1 LRTGN
6 TCQHSGDHIKQPLS
20 FFFVCLPMLRME
32 HRTSSQCSATA
43 ASPQPQL
50 PPSLVQSK
58 SAREFSPSSWP
69 WWSPAKHGL
78 RASPTPQASATR
90 GRSKGSV
97 CSSQVRKVR
106 HRGVRCP
113 AWPKDTQLA
122 SVGIHTWA
130 NHLTRLCRR
139 ARPAGIVQST
149 PSSMAYQLLFCL
161 SIF

>member
-1 LRTGN
+1 MRTGN

-58 SAREFSPSSWP
+58 SAREFSHR
-69 WWSPAKHGL
+69 HG
-78 RASPTPQASATR
+78 RGAVPQSMVSGHPPTPQASATW
-90 GRSKGSV
+90 GRSKVSV